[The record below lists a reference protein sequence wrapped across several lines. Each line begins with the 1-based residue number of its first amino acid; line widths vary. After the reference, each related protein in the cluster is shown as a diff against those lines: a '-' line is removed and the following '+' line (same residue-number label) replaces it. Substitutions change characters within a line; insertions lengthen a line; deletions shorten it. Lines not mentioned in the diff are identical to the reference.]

1 MVVFP
6 RHTDI
11 DMIIIREQTEGEYT
25 SLEHEVCI
33 DDIAIDSILL
43 FYHLKQIDFIQLW
56 VCTVITHRGWHTRLH
71 LMCFSFIPT
80 TFDMI
85 SDLLLNRIT
94 VTWSLFVGHVN
105 VKMMNLPYDFDNNSN
120 ISKIRTVTVC
130 PWISAQMLI

>member
-1 MVVFP
+1 MCDCVP

-56 VCTVITHRGWHTRLH
+56 VCTVITHRGCQSVIRLSVTH
-71 LMCFSFIPT
+71 SAAPHV
-80 TFDMI
+80 
-85 SDLLLNRIT
+85 LLFC
-94 VTWSLFVGHVN
+94 SHN
-105 VKMMNLPYDFDNNSN
+105 V
-120 ISKIRTVTVC
+120 
-130 PWISAQMLI
+130 

>member
-43 FYHLKQIDFIQLW
+43 FYHLKQIDFI
-56 VCTVITHRGWHTRLH
+56 
-71 LMCFSFIPT
+71 
-80 TFDMI
+80 
-85 SDLLLNRIT
+85 
-94 VTWSLFVGHVN
+94 
-105 VKMMNLPYDFDNNSN
+105 
-120 ISKIRTVTVC
+120 
-130 PWISAQMLI
+130 